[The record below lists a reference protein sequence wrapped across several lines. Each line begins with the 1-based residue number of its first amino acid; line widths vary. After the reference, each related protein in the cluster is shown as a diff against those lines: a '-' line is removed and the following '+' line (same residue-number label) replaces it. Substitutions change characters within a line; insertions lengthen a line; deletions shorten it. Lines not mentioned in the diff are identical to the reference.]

1 MTLQIPEAFP
11 DWLVTCVAG
20 HFPCGDEDAARRLGD
35 QWSDTAESCRVLAD
49 RHDVAAASERAAIA
63 GMTSDVKT
71 QRNLQLGDDLRNHA
85 TYADSMAEQCYRGA
99 NDIEFNKLLVIG
111 TGFALLAQ
119 LALDAALMAP
129 GVVKAAED
137 RAAAEASWAAAS
149 RRCLLSIKSVG
160 AECAIRRAGIPLA
173 KATAIGAALGAGT
186 GALVNGG
193 AQWWQKNVLHHRD
206 KIEWDQV
213 GDAAVIGG
221 AGGALG
227 ARFASR
233 VAPGVNRV
241 IGSIAERSQS
251 NVVRYGAH
259 VTSGLLIGGAG
270 GVAGAA
276 GGLVAQIP
284 LTGHIPKGEDLEN
297 ALITGFV
304 GGFVGSATV
313 FAQPLP
319 PRPLARP
326 APGNTNRP
334 GARPTPD
341 PSTPPPGGNGPAP
354 AAPGDGNPPRR
365 PSTPDDGNPPRR
377 PSTPDD
383 GNPPRRP
390 STPDDGNPPRPN
402 TPKPEEPEPTTP
414 KPDEPE
420 PTTPKPDEPEPTT
433 PKPDEPEPTTPKP
446 DEPEPTT
453 PKPDEPEPTTPKPD
467 EPEPTTPKPDEPEPT
482 TPKPDR

>member
-35 QWSDTAESCRVLAD
+35 QWSDTAESCRALAD

-71 QRNLQLGDDLRNHA
+71 QRNLQLGDDLRNQA
-85 TYADSMAEQCYRGA
+85 TYADSMAEQCYKGA
-99 NDIEFNKLLVIG
+99 NDIEFNKLLVIA

-137 RAAAEASWAAAS
+137 RAAAEASWVAAG
-149 RRCLLSIKSVG
+149 RRCLLSIKGVG

-241 IGSIAERSQS
+241 IGRIAERSQS
-251 NVVRYGAH
+251 NIVRYGAH

-319 PRPLARP
+319 PRPLATRP
-326 APGNTNRP
+326 GPANPNRP
-334 GARPTPD
+334 GAGPTPD

-354 AAPGDGNPPRR
+354 GAPGGGNPPRPSAPTPPGGGNTPRPSAPGDGNPPRRPTAPGDGNPPRR

-390 STPDDGNPPRPN
+390 STP
-402 TPKPEEPEPTTP
+402 

-433 PKPDEPEPTTPKP
+433 PKPDEPEPTTH
-446 DEPEPTT
+446 
-453 PKPDEPEPTTPKPD
+453 
-467 EPEPTTPKPDEPEPT
+467 
-482 TPKPDR
+482 